1 MCESTAVLLK
11 NGKKETIMEDVARM
25 LFRDNGVDLMDIM
38 GEKKEIPNVRIIE
51 ANLMNHEIILEE
63 I

>member
-11 NGKKETIMEDVARM
+11 DGKKETIMEDVARM
-25 LFRDNGVDLMDIM
+25 VFRGTGVDLMDIM
-38 GEKKEIPNVRIIE
+38 GEKKEISNVRIIE